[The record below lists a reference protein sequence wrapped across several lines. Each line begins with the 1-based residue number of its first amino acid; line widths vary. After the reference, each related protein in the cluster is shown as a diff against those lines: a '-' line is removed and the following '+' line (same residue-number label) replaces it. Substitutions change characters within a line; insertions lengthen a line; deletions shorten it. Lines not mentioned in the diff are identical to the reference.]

1 MPAGPFKSDHPLTTP
16 PRKDPGTLQHIETLI
31 HHFLSVSWGPVIPPG
46 EAHCRT
52 EAPKGMYSFLLVSD
66 GDTRSYRTR
75 VRTPSFPHMQFVP
88 EQARG
93 LMVAD
98 LIAMLAATDF
108 VLAEIDR

>member
-1 MPAGPFKSDHPLTTP
+1 
-16 PRKDPGTLQHIETLI
+16 
-31 HHFLSVSWGPVIPPG
+31 VPPG
-46 EAHCRT
+46 EAHVRA
-52 EAPKGMYSFLLVSD
+52 ENPKGNYSFYLVSD

-93 LMVAD
+93 LLVPD
-98 LIAMLAATDF
+98 LIAILAATDF